1 MFKLYE
7 KNFKKQSNEDLKNWK
22 SFSLVFYH
30 NVYLITNYIF
40 FLLENS
46 RSVYLLSENIK
57 LLTKIS
63 KQLKEYAEF
72 SDKNTNILVEEDQFF
87 KEISNRI
94 QNSQSVIDHQKEKEF
109 FIECEIANNNPDKAE
124 EEIKIKPSDK
134 LNMLMLFR
142 QFWRKT
148 FVLKEINTK
157 SLLIEYSHL
166 IDVFVIQTMVIWY
179 LK

>member
-1 MFKLYE
+1 LFKLYE
-7 KNFKKQSNEDLKNWK
+7 KNFKKQPNEDLKNWR
-22 SFSLVFYH
+22 SFSLVIYH
-30 NVYLITNYIF
+30 HVYLITNYIF

-46 RSVYLLSENIK
+46 RSIYLLSENIK

-72 SDKNTNILVEEDQFF
+72 SDKNINIVVEEDQFY

-94 QNSQSVIDHQKEKEF
+94 QNSQSVIDYQKEKEF
-109 FIECEIANNNPDKAE
+109 FIECEMANYNADKAE
-124 EEIKIKPSDK
+124 EEIKIKPYYK

-157 SLLIEYSHL
+157 SLLFEYTHL
-166 IDVFVIQTMVIWY
+166 MDVFVTQTLV
-179 LK
+179 

>member
-1 MFKLYE
+1 LYE

-30 NVYLITNYIF
+30 HVYLITNYIF

-57 LLTKIS
+57 LLTK
-63 KQLKEYAEF
+63 
-72 SDKNTNILVEEDQFF
+72 
-87 KEISNRI
+87 ISNRI